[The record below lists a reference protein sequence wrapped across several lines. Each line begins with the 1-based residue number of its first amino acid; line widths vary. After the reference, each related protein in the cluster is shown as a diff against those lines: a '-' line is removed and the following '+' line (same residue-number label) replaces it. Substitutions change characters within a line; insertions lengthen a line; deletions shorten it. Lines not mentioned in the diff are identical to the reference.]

1 MYQILRPISLHLSM
15 LYKKSPT
22 RVFCKFSANLF
33 VQLLLR
39 CAPIALARVQYPD
52 ASLSLSLYLFKSWPS
67 FATITCIQQQLL
79 THIHTHTYAD
89 TGTSNSSPC
98 RARYASVFGELI
110 SLCCQFSHSLISSRF
125 LISRF
130 SISFLFHNIFRL
142 ISCCLLM
149 HFKN

>member
-1 MYQILRPISLHLSM
+1 MYQILRPITFHLST
-15 LYKKSPT
+15 LYKKARPEFF
-22 RVFCKFSANLF
+22 VNFPQIFLFNFCCVAL
-33 VQLLLR
+33 Q
-39 CAPIALARVQYPD
+39 IALARVQHPD
-52 ASLSLSLYLFKSWPS
+52 ASLSLSLYLLKSWPS

-79 THIHTHTYAD
+79 THTNTHTYTD
-89 TGTSNSSPC
+89 TGTSNFSPC